1 MDAKERL
8 RRYLEQRRELG
19 ESELVLDA
27 MSVDDVLAM
36 LGARGSKSTL
46 AASAKRPAVA
56 PIDVVAVQPLEGNA
70 EEQSSPVAP
79 SSRPN
84 PVVRFDATQ
93 SIDWRSTLRDSD
105 TTPVATP
112 GFAVGSGAPPAES
125 VMSARAVGP
134 SGLPHWLAALDL
146 PQGIV
151 VSTIGATDAHVSG
164 LASLDQVAESARTCT
179 RCSLHTMA
187 KHVVPG
193 EGSLTA
199 EFVCVGEAPG
209 ANEDEQ
215 GRPFVGDAGGL
226 LTKILDAI
234 HLQRDDVF
242 ICNVLKHRPPLN
254 RDPLPDEVLACQP
267 YLIRQLEIIRPR
279 VILALGRFAAQTLL
293 RTTTSLGQ
301 LRGQLHSFH
310 GVPLIVTYHPAAVL
324 RNEAWKRP
332 TWNDVKLARRILDAS
347 RDASERTDAS
357 H

>member
-36 LGARGSKSTL
+36 LGAKGRDSTRSP
-46 AASAKRPAVA
+46 AAKRPAVA
-56 PIDVVAVQPLEGNA
+56 TEDVAAVHILDVSTRA
-70 EEQSSPVAP
+70 QSLPPAP
-79 SSRPN
+79 SSPPN
-84 PVVRFDATQ
+84 PEVRFDAAQ
-93 SIDWRSTLRDSD
+93 SVDWRSTLRDIN
-105 TTPVATP
+105 TPPVATA
-112 GFAVGSGAPPAES
+112 GSSDSGAAATGS
-125 VMSARAVGP
+125 FSAARAGGP
-134 SGLPHWLAALDL
+134 NAFPDWLAALDL
-146 PQGIV
+146 PPGIV
-151 VSTIGATDAHVSG
+151 VSNVGATDAH
-164 LASLDQVAESARTCT
+164 AESLSSLGEVAESARICT
-179 RCSLHTMA
+179 RCALHKTA

-199 EFVCVGEAPG
+199 DFVCVGEAPG

-215 GRPFVGDAGGL
+215 GKPFVGEAGGL

-242 ICNVLKHRPPLN
+242 ICNVLKHRPPSN

-267 YLIRQLEIIRPR
+267 YLIRQLELIRPR
-279 VILALGRFAAQTLL
+279 VILALGRFAAQSLL
-293 RTTTSLGQ
+293 RTTTTLGQ

-310 GVPLIVTYHPAAVL
+310 GIPLIVTYHPAAVL

-347 RDASERTDAS
+347 RDASMRNDAS